1 MSVDERR
8 PGSRPSGHDSHNRP
22 SRDARPQQR
31 PVNGQGSARRPDP
44 RREQVQRD
52 PHRRPPE
59 HGRPVRR
66 PNPPRKKSSAGKV
79 VLIIFEILVLLAL
92 GVALYFVLTATKSG
106 KMDLPEEDI
115 IINEEVKE
123 KLKSSSAGSSSG
135 DNGAYSG
142 YRNIALFGVD
152 SREGALTKNTRS
164 DTIMVASINME
175 TGDVK
180 LVSIYRDTYLN
191 LGNDEYNK
199 CNSAYAKGG
208 PKQAINM
215 LNMNFDLDITDFV
228 TIGFDG
234 LIDVIDGLGGIEIN
248 VLDSEIKHLNNY
260 QISMVGKSSDGVN
273 FTANEGVDYI
283 PVKSAGLQ
291 TLNGLQATAYCRIRY
306 VGDDFQRAERQRAVI
321 KAILEK
327 AKANPGKL
335 GSIAESVF
343 SETYTSLDLSEII
356 SILGDIAKYRIVD
369 EAGYPDENLRSGAT
383 VGSKGACIVPLT
395 LADNVTLLHEFL
407 FGETDYD
414 PSSAVKGYSQTIIND
429 AGQYMH

>member
-1 MSVDERR
+1 MSVNERH
-8 PGSRPSGHDSHNRP
+8 PGSRPSGGNIHGSQPHRSAHPQGRP
-22 SRDARPQQR
+22 S
-31 PVNGQGSARRPDP
+31 
-44 RREQVQRD
+44 
-52 PHRRPPE
+52 PE
-59 HGRPVRR
+59 HRAQRSAPQRRAPQHQRPVRR
-66 PNPPRKKSSAGKV
+66 PNGPKKKSGAGKI
-79 VLIIFEILVLLAL
+79 VLIIVELLVLAGL

-106 KMDLPEEDI
+106 KMDLPVEDI

-123 KLKSSSAGSSSG
+123 KLKSSSGASGSDASSG
-135 DNGAYSG
+135 SLSG

-164 DTIMVASINME
+164 DTIMVASINLE

-191 LGNDEYNK
+191 LSNDEYNK

-234 LIDVIDGLGGIEIN
+234 LIDVIDALGGVEIN

-283 PVKSAGLQ
+283 PVKNSGLQ

-335 GSIAESVF
+335 ASIAESVF
-343 SETYTSLDLSEII
+343 PKTYTSLDLSEIV
-356 SILGDIAKYRIVD
+356 SILGNISKYQIVD
-369 EAGYPDENLRSGAT
+369 EAGFPDENMRAGAT
-383 VGSKGACIVPLT
+383 IGSKGACIVPLT
-395 LADNVTLLHEFL
+395 LADNVKLLHEFL
-407 FGETDYD
+407 FGEKDYE
-414 PSSAVKGYSQTIIND
+414 PSSAVQNYSQKIIND
-429 AGQYMH
+429 AGQSLKKQ

>member
-1 MSVDERR
+1 MSTNERR
-8 PGSRPSGHDSHNRP
+8 PGARPSGGNIHGSQSSRSAHPQGRP
-22 SRDARPQQR
+22 APSGHHPQRSGQAQRAPRPQR
-31 PVNGQGSARRPDP
+31 PQ
-44 RREQVQRD
+44 
-52 PHRRPPE
+52 
-59 HGRPVRR
+59 RPVRR
-66 PNPPRKKSSAGKV
+66 PDGPKKKGGAGKII
-79 VLIIFEILVLLAL
+79 LIIVELLVLAGL
-92 GVALYFVLTATKSG
+92 GVALYFVLNATKSG
-106 KMDLPEEDI
+106 KMDLPVEDI

-123 KLKSSSAGSSSG
+123 KLKSSAGASGSG
-135 DNGAYSG
+135 DNGSNLSG

-164 DTIMVASINME
+164 DTIMVASINLE

-180 LVSIYRDTYLN
+180 LVSVFRDTYLN

-234 LIDVIDGLGGIEIN
+234 LIDVIDALGGVEIN

-283 PVKSAGLQ
+283 PVKSSGVQ

-335 GSIAESVF
+335 ASIAESVF
-343 SETYTSLDLSEII
+343 PKTYTSLDLSEIV
-356 SILGDIAKYRIVD
+356 SILGNISKYQIVD
-369 EAGYPDENLRSGAT
+369 EAGFPDENLRAGAT
-383 VGSKGACIVPLT
+383 IGSKGACIVPLT
-395 LADNVTLLHEFL
+395 LADNVKKLHEFL
-407 FGETDYD
+407 FDEKDYE
-414 PSSAVKGYSQTIIND
+414 PSSACQNYSQKIIND
-429 AGQYMH
+429 AGQYMKKQ

>member
-1 MSVDERR
+1 MSTNERR
-8 PGSRPSGHDSHNRP
+8 PGARPSVGESHNSAQRRTP
-22 SRDARPQQR
+22 QGNPQRQGARPTRQRAEGPQRARQQR
-31 PVNGQGSARRPDP
+31 PAR
-44 RREQVQRD
+44 V
-52 PHRRPPE
+52 
-59 HGRPVRR
+59 VRR
-66 PNPPRKKSSAGKV
+66 PEHQKKKSSAGKV
-79 VLIIFEILVLLAL
+79 ILIIVELLVLAGL

-106 KMDLPEEDI
+106 KMDLPVEDI

-123 KLKSSSAGSSSG
+123 KLKSSSSDGSGSG
-135 DNGAYSG
+135 SGSNLSG

-180 LVSIYRDTYLN
+180 LVSIFRDTYLN
-191 LGNDEYNK
+191 LSNDEYNK

-234 LIDVIDGLGGIEIN
+234 LIDVIDALGGIEIN

-260 QISMVGKSSDGVN
+260 QISMVGKSSDGIN
-273 FTANEGVDYI
+273 FTANEGVDYT
-283 PVKSAGLQ
+283 PVKTAGKQ
-291 TLNGLQATAYCRIRY
+291 VLNGLQATAYCRIRY

-335 GSIAESVF
+335 TSIAESVF
-343 SETYTSLDLSEII
+343 SETYTSLDLNEII
-356 SILGDIAKYRIVD
+356 SILGGIAKYQIVD
-369 EAGYPDENLRSGAT
+369 EAGFPDENMRAGAT
-383 VGSKGACIVPLT
+383 IGSKGACIVPLT
-395 LADNVTLLHEFL
+395 LADNVSLLHEFL
-407 FGETDYD
+407 FDEKDYE
-414 PSSAVKGYSQTIIND
+414 PSSAVQSYSQKIIND
-429 AGQYMH
+429 AGQYMKK

>member
-1 MSVDERR
+1 MSANERH
-8 PGSRPSGHDSHNRP
+8 PGSRPSGGNIHGSQPRRSAHPQGRP
-22 SRDARPQQR
+22 SPEQHAHRSAPQRRVPKQQR
-31 PVNGQGSARRPDP
+31 PVR
-44 RREQVQRD
+44 
-52 PHRRPPE
+52 
-59 HGRPVRR
+59 
-66 PNPPRKKSSAGKV
+66 NPGGPRKKGGAGKII
-79 VLIIFEILVLLAL
+79 LIIVELLVLAGL

-106 KMDLPEEDI
+106 KMDLPVEDI

-123 KLKSSSAGSSSG
+123 KLKSSSGASGSG
-135 DNGAYSG
+135 DSSAGNISG

-164 DTIMVASINME
+164 DTLMVASINLE

-180 LVSIYRDTYLN
+180 LVSIFRDTYLN
-191 LGNDEYNK
+191 LSNDEYNK

-234 LIDVIDGLGGIEIN
+234 LIDVIDALGGIEIN

-283 PVKSAGLQ
+283 PVKSSGLQ

-335 GSIAESVF
+335 ASIAESVF
-343 SETYTSLDLSEII
+343 PKTYTSLDLSEIV
-356 SILGDIAKYRIVD
+356 SILGNISKYQIVD
-369 EAGYPDENLRSGAT
+369 EAGFPDENMRAGAT
-383 VGSKGACIVPLT
+383 IGSKGACIVPLT
-395 LADNVTLLHEFL
+395 LADNVKLLHEFL
-407 FGETDYD
+407 FDEKDYE
-414 PSSAVKGYSQTIIND
+414 PSSAVQNYSQKIIND
-429 AGQYMH
+429 AGQYMKKQ